1 MKLAQIKN
9 NKVVA
14 FFDDE
19 DELPDS
25 SHFVNVDDLP
35 EVKVGD
41 KYKDG
46 KFEAR
51 KNEALA
57 E

>member
-25 SHFVNVDDLP
+25 SHFVNVDEMP
-35 EVKVGD
+35 NVVIGSS
-41 KYKDG
+41 YKNG
-46 KFEAR
+46 LFT
-51 KNEALA
+51 NESMA
-57 E
+57 

>member
-9 NKVVA
+9 KQVVA

-19 DELPDS
+19 DELPDN

-35 EVKVGD
+35 EVKIGD
-41 KYKDG
+41 KYEDG
-46 KFEAR
+46 EF
-51 KNEALA
+51 NG
-57 E
+57 

>member
-1 MKLAQIKN
+1 MKLAQIRQ

-25 SHFVNVDDLP
+25 SHFVNVEDKP
-35 EVKVGD
+35 EVEIGYN
-41 KYKDG
+41 YKDG
-46 KFEAR
+46 EFYV
-51 KNEALA
+51 
-57 E
+57 

>member
-25 SHFVNVDDLP
+25 SHFVNVDNLP
-35 EVKVGD
+35 EVKIGD

-46 KFEAR
+46 EF
-51 KNEALA
+51 NG
-57 E
+57 